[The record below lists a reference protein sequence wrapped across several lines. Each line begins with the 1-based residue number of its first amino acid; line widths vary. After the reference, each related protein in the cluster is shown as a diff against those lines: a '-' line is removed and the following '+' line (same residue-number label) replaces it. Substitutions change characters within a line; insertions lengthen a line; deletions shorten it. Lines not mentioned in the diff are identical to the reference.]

1 MVLGALGNA
10 MGYHNI
16 CHECNKPGL
25 KLTETDLS
33 EEIDRM
39 LLKSFQW
46 QAPFDSLMH
55 MATAEALASG
65 WDTFQELCSQAAKRY
80 LITLHRYQKRQ
91 STSASDG
98 APVQAKG
105 YTSKR
110 YTPLS
115 KREPKFGAAARTMC
129 IGMCYAKAEQLND
142 LLQVSIE
149 CGRMTHSYPAGFLG
163 TFCTALFASYA
174 IQGKPIV
181 QWGRKMM
188 EVMPIAEQYCER
200 KMTHF
205 SDYRENWFSF
215 ETKWQFYLQL
225 RGIEKDG
232 CDSAMFPRIYDIEE
246 QNKLY
251 RRWRSEASGMSKG
264 VETTLIAYD
273 ALLFAGKDW
282 KKLCYSAM
290 FHWGES
296 DATGAIAGSLYGIL
310 YGFDNIPMS
319 LYQNLEFRGHL
330 EQLGRQLYEVAST
343 DSSDHTQGDESI
355 DVHPVARTFVCK
367 RTTDEI
373 NNLINYIAQLE
384 KVKNAN
390 TKKSVDLTNELT
402 TAQVGTKAKSPETEG
417 KPRPTK
423 FQLLQSRYTKIG
435 LQSKLEKLQPP
446 EPKEKNVSEQCNT
459 AAVPQS
465 TGVNFS
471 TMDKQE
477 AIFTEGHSPT
487 SSMVKQKCEPIDS
500 KMDVSV
506 LEKPRAENDITTL
519 CHAPAQTHGLNPK
532 FPTIDNRHTGLQQAI
547 DSIIQQ
553 IPVDKKIDAA
563 LRQSGAEN
571 GTTSLR
577 PNALQQVGKQTFH
590 TDKANDTCSETAS
603 EVDMHIQLGSQT
615 KNKGI
620 TLDEPVVQMV
630 TEMLYPATEF
640 QASYQINNLAESSR
654 TGNDVGKND
663 VKNVNFAENVNK
675 TFPLRE
681 TVGDSPL
688 CLSKV
693 SPSGINNIH
702 ENNFQIPKYIREGST
717 PVMGDT
723 RIIGLPQIMTNEG
736 LPQCIEDSVFMTDN
750 TEENPTQTGKENTE
764 KTTKSLRKS
773 PELLSDTCEVQT
785 LKEILQKSVPAL
797 TTETVTLPN
806 NELHRIKQCEEQNKY
821 TLHQSDDL
829 IIAAEQHG
837 VKPREQPLQISKENV
852 EKTITQTKSSK
863 PSVNLCEKQTL
874 KEIAQKSEPATPPK
888 IPNHTKDEDYCQNND
903 NLNHSGE
910 LVNATNQ
917 LTVVLQ
923 EQPQQIQKGNTEA
936 NSQARSSQSFTGS
949 CDKQKLETISQ
960 KSELAIST
968 KIHILPEN
976 QSQEKKQ
983 DNDHHKYTRYKLSDS
998 VNSDG
1003 QPTVVQEERP
1013 QEIPEEVAEATNIS
1027 QTKGPGSYKKK
1038 ELEESPQKLQ
1048 PSITAEILPPPCD
1061 ELFEIKDDY
1070 QHSDMFNQPK
1080 RLVNVAKC
1088 GTLEE
1093 HPPAIDQVPKTEAAP
1108 STQNTCPGNTTFN
1121 KSKPWKYK
1129 AYSYADPSV
1138 VSKSNRRVLMRAT
1151 DVMKF
1156 SSVPTSFDSC

>member
-1 MVLGALGNA
+1 MMHHLSIHTASG
-10 MGYHNI
+10 
-16 CHECNKPGL
+16 CNSLAKRKTL
-25 KLTETDLS
+25 NSLAAS
-33 EEIDRM
+33 EGGTCR
-39 LLKSFQW
+39 
-46 QAPFDSLMH
+46 
-55 MATAEALASG
+55 TSG

-91 STSASDG
+91 STSASAG
-98 APVQAKG
+98 VPVQAKG

-343 DSSDHTQGDESI
+343 DRPLCLSADHTQGDKSI

-423 FQLLQSRYTKIG
+423 FQLLQSRFTKIG

-446 EPKEKNVSEQCNT
+446 EQKEKNVSEQCNT

-471 TMDKQE
+471 TVDKQE
-477 AIFTEGHSPT
+477 ATFTEGLSPT

-500 KMDVSV
+500 KMDDSV
-506 LEKPRAENDITTL
+506 LEKPRAESDITTL
-519 CHAPAQTHGLNPK
+519 CHTPAQTHGLNPK

-553 IPVDKKIDAA
+553 FPVGKKIDAA
-563 LRQSGAEN
+563 VGQSGAEN

-577 PNALQQVGKQTFH
+577 PNTLQKVAKQTFH

-654 TGNDVGKND
+654 TSNDVGKND

-675 TFPLRE
+675 TFPLGE

-693 SPSGINNIH
+693 SPSDINNIH
-702 ENNFQIPKYIREGST
+702 ENKFQTPKYIPEGST
-717 PVMGDT
+717 PVIGDT
-723 RIIGLPQIMTNEG
+723 RIIGLPQIITNEG
-736 LPQCIEDSVFMTDN
+736 LPECTEDSLFMTNN

-764 KTTKSLRKS
+764 KTTKSPRKS
-773 PELLSDTCEVQT
+773 PELLSDTCEMQT

-806 NELHRIKQCEEQNKY
+806 NELHRIKQREEQNKY

-829 IIAAEQHG
+829 IIAAVQHG

-852 EKTITQTKSSK
+852 EKSITQTKSSK

-888 IPNHTKDEDYCQNND
+888 IPKHTKEGDYCQNNY

-910 LVNATNQ
+910 LVIATNQ
-917 LTVVLQ
+917 LTVMLQ

-936 NSQARSSQSFTGS
+936 NSQTRSSQPFTGS
-949 CDKQKLETISQ
+949 CDKQKLEKSSQ

-976 QSQEKKQ
+976 QLQE
-983 DNDHHKYTRYKLSDS
+983 NEYSPYKLSDS

-1003 QPTVVQEERP
+1003 QPTVVQEERR
-1013 QEIPEEVAEATNIS
+1013 QETPEEVAAATKIS
-1027 QTKGPGSYKKK
+1027 QTQGPGSYKKK
-1038 ELEESPQKLQ
+1038 ELEEIPQKLQ
-1048 PSITAEILPPPCD
+1048 PSITAKILPPPCD
-1061 ELFEIKDDY
+1061 ELFEVKDDY
-1070 QHSDMFNQPK
+1070 QHSDMFNQSK
-1080 RLVNVAKC
+1080 HSDNVAKC

-1093 HPPAIDQVPKTEAAP
+1093 HPPGVDQVAKTETAP
-1108 STQNTCPGNTTFN
+1108 STLNKCPGNTAFN

-1151 DVMKF
+1151 DVMQF
-1156 SSVPTSFDSC
+1156 SSAPTSFDSC